1 MPEANKHRH
10 EAEYLSAQT
19 IQREAQFMQRA
30 RQQGHAPHLTAHLPS
45 EPGNDASAALGHGPS
60 ARGVLAR
67 WTGGS
72 STSAYFL
79 STWEKFVTSK
89 LSHGVLFLGGLVV
102 SLAAA
107 AYPDK
112 AVTWIVPFP
121 PGGGTDISARTV
133 AAKLTEKWKQ
143 SVVIEN
149 RAGAAGI
156 IGADAVSKARADGY
170 TLLIVNVGIT
180 SINPDLYPKLPYDPD
195 TAFTPISLLCELPF
209 VLMASPSFPPNSV
222 QELIAY
228 AKANPNKVTFAS
240 SGQGGSPHL
249 TAEIFQI
256 ATGTR
261 LTHVPYKGGGPAM
274 TDLMAGH
281 VDLLFASVLEG
292 SGHIK
297 AGKLKGLA
305 VTHAQRSPAL
315 PDVPTLAEA
324 GVMNAESGSWI
335 ALLAPAGTPAD
346 IVSRVGSDLR
356 EALKAPDV
364 RDKLIAQGAVPQAS
378 TAGEVQRLI
387 DSDRA
392 RYGAIVRDKGLKAE

>member
-1 MPEANKHRH
+1 MRKMVTV
-10 EAEYLSAQT
+10 T
-19 IQREAQFMQRA
+19 IFCVLFA
-30 RQQGHAPHLTAHLPS
+30 T
-45 EPGNDASAALGHGPS
+45 
-60 ARGVLAR
+60 GVLAQ
-67 WTGGS
+67 T
-72 STSAYFL
+72 
-79 STWEKFVTSK
+79 
-89 LSHGVLFLGGLVV
+89 
-102 SLAAA
+102 
-107 AYPDK
+107 YPAK
-112 AVTWIVPFP
+112 PVTWIVPFP

-156 IGADAVSKARADGY
+156 IGADAVAKARPDGY

-180 SINPDLYPKLPYDPD
+180 SINPDLYPKLPYNPD

-209 VLMASPSFPPNSV
+209 VLMASPSLPANTV
-222 QELIAY
+222 KELVAY
-228 AKANPNKVTFAS
+228 AKANPGKVTFAS

-256 ATGTR
+256 ASGTR

-315 PDVPTLAEA
+315 PDVPTLAQA
-324 GVMNAESGSWI
+324 GVQNAESGSWI
-335 ALLAPAGTPAD
+335 ALLAPRGTTQPILDKVAAD
-346 IVSRVGSDLR
+346 IRAAVRQ
-356 EALKAPDV
+356 PDV
-364 RDKLIAQGAVPQAS
+364 RDKLIAQGAVPRAS
-378 TAGEVQRLI
+378 TPAELQRLI
-387 DSDRA
+387 DADRA
-392 RYGAIVRDKGLKAE
+392 RYGRIIRDKGLKAE